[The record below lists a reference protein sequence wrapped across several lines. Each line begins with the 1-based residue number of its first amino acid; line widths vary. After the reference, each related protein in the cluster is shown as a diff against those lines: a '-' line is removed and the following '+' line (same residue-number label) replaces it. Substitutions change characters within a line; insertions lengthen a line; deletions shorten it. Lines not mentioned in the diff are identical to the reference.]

1 MRKFAF
7 RGERILQWRQLEAR
21 IEEGKLERMRGEL
34 RAIDH
39 QRAELQRSLAD
50 AERVVSGERLGP
62 GSAGISGL
70 ELAALTAFR
79 RHVAAQHARLAAAR
93 AECLHRL
100 ETQTAALAR
109 KRRDVTLIEKLK
121 ERKWASWT
129 AEMDREIGQQ
139 AEDTY
144 VAKART
150 QRRRGG

>member
-1 MRKFAF
+1 MRRFAF
-7 RGERILQWRQLEAR
+7 RPERILQWRQLEAR
-21 IEEGKLERMRGEL
+21 IEESKLERMRGEL
-34 RAIDH
+34 HTIDN
-39 QRAELQRSLAD
+39 QRAELQRNLAD
-50 AERVVSGERLGP
+50 AERVVSGERLGR
-62 GSAGISGL
+62 AGISGL